1 MAKIFI
7 QHLKI
12 IFLSSG
18 ARADAAIEPADPDVG
33 GGECCQEEA
42 ETDQRRT
49 RSGRSSWSPPA
60 RPRSSPCPLLVSS
73 IPPPPQTR
81 PKVEVK
87 VEEVCHQEDLRPARG
102 KVGRSPAGRKST
114 EKNISASTS
123 AEKAATNK
131 KSNNKKS
138 QAANS
143 DSSSDNS
150 NSSSDSKSSDSDSN
164 SDNENE
170 ISE

>member
-73 IPPPPQTR
+73 IPPPPQTC
-81 PKVEVK
+81 PKVE
-87 VEEVCHQEDLRPARG
+87 EACHQEDLRPARG

-114 EKNISASTS
+114 EKDISASTS

>member
-1 MAKIFI
+1 MRQLNQQI
-7 QHLKI
+7 QMLVEESDTRRKLRQI
-12 IFLSSG
+12 SG
-18 ARADAAIEPADPDVG
+18 GPGP
-33 GGECCQEEA
+33 EEA
-42 ETDQRRT
+42 VGLPQRGHGPVHVLCWCPPSPRLHRHAQ
-49 RSGRSSWSPPA
+49 RSR
-60 RPRSSPCPLLVSS
+60 
-73 IPPPPQTR
+73 
-81 PKVEVK
+81 VEVQ
-87 VEEVCHQEDLRPARG
+87 EVRHQEDLHPARG

-114 EKNISASTS
+114 EKDISASIS

-131 KSNNKKS
+131 KSSS